1 MQEATL
7 SVVTVN
13 TVQPTFVQ
21 LNTFARVTISTF
33 GSQPRDVV
41 KFVPSAAECESA
53 AYAEYLLGNQQVVNV
68 LFTDASI
75 EKYYLCYKPVDEAFT
90 FLEVFSLT
98 VRDDRNLIDFA
109 STKHHFSVVGET
121 EEYEIMEDNVAEGD
135 RVMWSVDG
143 CASSVADTT
152 EMAVHDRKFTMT
164 FGEVFANASLCMKFV
179 GTRSWTEYPNQKLSV
194 LSVFDVQPRV
204 FTRDVAK
211 VPTFHGFGL
220 DDTTLYYLGRTCDAS
235 EEDRF
240 SALAGV
246 GLGYETCGFA
256 SELTATGFA
265 EEAIE
270 SITLSKTYPEGASA
284 SVLFDNSPR
293 TALSFATATNGVMDI
308 VLKAPYVFTQ
318 VGVFAAAGPASPKN
332 IKVYAVS
339 EESMELL
346 AAWTK
351 ENEYA
356 WSDSPA
362 FSKQATHFRMVFEDN
377 YDASFNY
384 IRVVM
389 LRIYGFAPELN
400 GVLSVVRNEDCSQV
414 VASST
419 LSLCEPTTTVTP
431 ATAWATACASTL
443 ARTSRAWWRT
453 ATSTCTRRR
462 AWSSPRA
469 TRPRSWRRRRR
480 TCA

>member
-194 LSVFDVQPRV
+194 LSCS
-204 FTRDVAK
+204 
-211 VPTFHGFGL
+211 
-220 DDTTLYYLGRTCDAS
+220 TCSRACS
-235 EEDRF
+235 R
-240 SALAGV
+240 
-246 GLGYETCGFA
+246 
-256 SELTATGFA
+256 ATWRRCRR
-265 EEAIE
+265 
-270 SITLSKTYPEGASA
+270 STA
-284 SVLFDNSPR
+284 SVWTTRRCTTWAERATRARR
-293 TALSFATATNGVMDI
+293 TASRRWRAWRMRWRWRRRARTWCCACRSACTRTSTASRT
-308 VLKAPYVFTQ
+308 
-318 VGVFAAAGPASPKN
+318 SR
-332 IKVYAVS
+332 S
-339 EESMELL
+339 WR
-346 AAWTK
+346 AAWTHC
-351 ENEYA
+351 
-356 WSDSPA
+356 DP
-362 FSKQATHFRMVFEDN
+362 QH
-377 YDASFNY
+377 
-384 IRVVM
+384 
-389 LRIYGFAPELN
+389 
-400 GVLSVVRNEDCSQV
+400 
-414 VASST
+414 
-419 LSLCEPTTTVTP
+419 
-431 ATAWATACASTL
+431 
-443 ARTSRAWWRT
+443 
-453 ATSTCTRRR
+453 
-462 AWSSPRA
+462 
-469 TRPRSWRRRRR
+469 
-480 TCA
+480 